1 MTPQHALVWDPK
13 TSLRPNFFTHSAQ
26 QTQLNNP
33 TGPGST
39 LTTTILDST
48 LLAEIYPPK
57 SPNSHDLT
65 LSVTCYFKDLR
76 SF

>member
-1 MTPQHALVWDPK
+1 MPLFGTPKPHRDRQ
-13 TSLRPNFFTHSAQ
+13 FFTHSAQ
-26 QTQLNNP
+26 QTQLNNS

-57 SPNSHDLT
+57 SPISHDLT
-65 LSVTCYFKDLR
+65 LSVTCYFKDFR
-76 SF
+76 SFLI

>member
-1 MTPQHALVWDPK
+1 MPLFGTPKPHRDRQ
-13 TSLRPNFFTHSAQ
+13 FFTHSAQ

-33 TGPGST
+33 TGPGPT
-39 LTTTILDST
+39 PATKILDST

-76 SF
+76 SFLI